1 MVGPNMRSCLYK
13 IINRLAPPVTKG
25 EKIAVWERLLIL
37 WLFVLGIGLF
47 LFLIGIWSIPP
58 WLDSAIHMGLYCPGC
73 GGSRALNHLMQGEIL
88 LAMRHNLLFV
98 LSLPLLIYSG
108 IILLRS
114 LLFAYPLTR
123 LFIHPI
129 GLWLMLSVIV
139 LFTVLRNIPAPALDF
154 LRPPR

>member
-1 MVGPNMRSCLYK
+1 MVDSLMRSYFNK
-13 IINRLAPPVTKG
+13 MINWLAPPMAKE
-25 EKIAVWERLLIL
+25 EKITVWERLLIL
-37 WLFVLGIGLF
+37 WLFMLGFALF
-47 LFLIGIWSIPP
+47 LFLIGIWNIPS

-73 GGSRALNHLMQGEIL
+73 GGSRSLNYLLQGEIL
-88 LAMRHNLLFV
+88 LAMRLNLLFV
-98 LSLPLLIYSG
+98 LSLPLLVCGG

-114 LLFAYPLTR
+114 LLFGYPLTR